1 MRNKIYKL
9 ITAGLS
15 LVLLI
20 NFANAQS
27 AGETTFK
34 STCTACHTVGMGK
47 LIGPDLANVDQ
58 RKPEAWLIKFIKS
71 SQSVIKSGDKYADS
85 LFKAFNQV
93 MMPDQALTDA
103 QIKEVLDYI
112 KTKSPAA
119 TTASTSTTSET
130 ATEEAPSISSTGDA
144 ARGKDLFVGNIRFSN
159 NGPTCNS
166 CHNVDM
172 EGVISG
178 GALAKDLTQA
188 HSRLGE
194 EGVKG
199 VMAGLP
205 FPQMKTSYE
214 TKPLLEQE
222 IADIVAFLKDADKQA
237 SAKSTTGVGSTMLIG
252 GIVGVVVLLILFSIF
267 WIKRKNRTV
276 NYSIYERQIKST

>member
-1 MRNKIYKL
+1 MRNKNYKL

-15 LVLLI
+15 LILMI
-20 NFANAQS
+20 NFALAQS

-34 STCTACHTVGMGK
+34 NVCSACHSVGMGK
-47 LIGPDLANVDQ
+47 LVGPDLANVDQ
-58 RKPEAWLIKFIKS
+58 RRPEAWLIKFIKS

-85 LFKAFNQV
+85 IFKAFNQI
-93 MMPDQALTDA
+93 MMPDQPSLTDA

-119 TTASTSTTSET
+119 VATASTGETNTETTIST
-130 ATEEAPSISSTGDA
+130 SSNGDA
-144 ARGKDLFVGNIRFSN
+144 SRGKDLFVGKIRFSN

-199 VMAGLP
+199 VIAGLP
-205 FPQMKTSYE
+205 FPQMKQSYE
-214 TKPLLEQE
+214 SKPLLEQE

-237 SAKSTTGVGSTMLIG
+237 SSKSTAGVGSTMLIG
-252 GIVGVVVLLILFSIF
+252 GIVGVCVLLVLFSIF

>member
-1 MRNKIYKL
+1 MRNKNYKL
-9 ITAGLS
+9 ITASLS
-15 LVLLI
+15 LILMI
-20 NFANAQS
+20 NFAFAQS

-34 STCTACHTVGMGK
+34 NVCSACHTVGMGK
-47 LIGPDLANVDQ
+47 LVGPDLANVDQ
-58 RKPEAWLIKFIKS
+58 RRPETWLIKFIKS

-85 LFKAFNQV
+85 IFKAFNQI
-93 MMPDQALTDA
+93 MMPDQPSLTDA
-103 QIKEVLDYI
+103 QIKEVLEYI

-119 TTASTSTTSET
+119 AATASTSESTTET
-130 ATEEAPSISSTGDA
+130 TISTSSNGDA
-144 ARGKDLFVGNIRFSN
+144 SRGKDLFVGKIRFSN

-172 EGVISG
+172 KGVISG

-199 VMAGLP
+199 VIAGLP
-205 FPQMKTSYE
+205 FPQMKQSYE
-214 TKPLLEQE
+214 SKPLLEQE

-237 SAKSTTGVGSTMLIG
+237 SSKSTTGVGSTMLIG
-252 GIVGVVVLLILFSIF
+252 GIVGVCVLLVLFSIF
-267 WIKRKNRTV
+267 WIKRKSRTV